1 MALLNVQGINKSYN
15 GREVL
20 SKITFEL
27 KSGEWLGVIGESGS
41 GKSTLLRILG
51 RFSDADTGKVY
62 FKGERLKPVADQLI
76 PGFDQIKLIHQEFEL
91 FPNQT
96 VYENIAYALRF
107 YDPEY
112 KVIRVEELLQLTG
125 LEKVMNQ
132 RAKVLSGGE
141 KQRTAIAQALAELPQ
156 VLLLDEPFA
165 HLDNANRYKLTQS
178 IERIRKKER
187 MACLLVTHEAS
198 DALAWSDRVM
208 ILRKGE
214 IVQVGTPQE
223 VYQNPVDDYVA
234 ELTGAVNWLEE
245 GKSFLRPEKLKVTL
259 HPEKSLWK
267 GLVTAIRFRGSYWEY
282 VCTNKHDKFL
292 FYRQKN
298 DIQIGE
304 EVMLRY
310 SSRDITRFTS

>member
-1 MALLNVQGINKSYN
+1 MALLKAQGVNKSYN

-20 SKITFEL
+20 SNVSFEL
-27 KSGEWLGVIGESGS
+27 KNGEWLGVLGESGS

-51 RFSDADTGKVY
+51 RFSDADSGKVY
-62 FKGERLKPVADQLI
+62 LKGEKLEKVADQLI
-76 PGFDQIKLIHQEFEL
+76 PGIDQIKLIHQEFEL

-96 VYENIAYALRF
+96 VYENVAYALRF
-107 YDPEY
+107 YDPAY
-112 KVIRVEELLQLTG
+112 KVVRVEELLQLTG

-141 KQRTAIAQALAELPQ
+141 KQRTAIAKALAEVPQ

-178 IERIRKKER
+178 IERIRKEER

-208 ILRKGE
+208 VLKKGA
-214 IVQVGTPQE
+214 IVQIGTPQE
-223 VYQNPVDDYVA
+223 VYQNPIDAYVA
-234 ELTGAVNWLEE
+234 ELTGAVNWLED
-245 GKSFLRPEKLKVTL
+245 GKSFLRPEKLKVTVN
-259 HPEKSLWK
+259 PEKSKWTGK
-267 GLVTAIRFRGSYWEY
+267 VTTIRFRGSYWEY
-282 VCTNKHDKFL
+282 VCTNRSEEFL

-298 DIQIGE
+298 DIQVGE

-310 SSRDITRFTS
+310 SSRDIVRFV

>member
-1 MALLNVQGINKSYN
+1 MALLKAQGVNKSYN

-20 SKITFEL
+20 SNVSFEL
-27 KSGEWLGVIGESGS
+27 KNGEWLGVLGESGS

-51 RFSDADTGKVY
+51 RFSDADSGKVY
-62 FKGERLKPVADQLI
+62 LKGEKLEKVADQLI
-76 PGFDQIKLIHQEFEL
+76 PGIDDIKLIHQEFEL

-96 VYENIAYALRF
+96 VYENVAYALRF
-107 YDPEY
+107 YDPAY
-112 KVIRVEELLQLTG
+112 KVVRVEELLQLTG

-141 KQRTAIAQALAELPQ
+141 KQRTAIAKALAEVPQ

-178 IERIRKKER
+178 IERIRKEER

-208 ILRKGE
+208 VLRKGA
-214 IVQVGTPQE
+214 IVQIGTPQE
-223 VYQNPVDDYVA
+223 VYQNPIDAYVA
-234 ELTGAVNWLEE
+234 ELTGAINWLED
-245 GKSFLRPEKLKVTL
+245 GKSFLRPEKLKVTVN
-259 HPEKSLWK
+259 PEKGKWTGK
-267 GLVTAIRFRGSYWEY
+267 VTTIRFRGSYWEY
-282 VCTNKHDKFL
+282 VCVNRSEEFL

-310 SSRDITRFTS
+310 SSRDIVRFI